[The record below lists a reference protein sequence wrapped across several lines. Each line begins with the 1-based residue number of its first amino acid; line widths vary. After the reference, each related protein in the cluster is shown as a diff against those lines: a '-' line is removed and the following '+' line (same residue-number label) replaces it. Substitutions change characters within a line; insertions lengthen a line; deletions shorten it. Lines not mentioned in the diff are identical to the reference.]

1 MRETPFKTGKL
12 ICTVPIGAK
21 VTVLSQ
27 VDDDWSK
34 IQYNNQVGYM
44 MSQFL
49 TNETTYV
56 TKEELQKIYAS
67 LSETLKI
74 INEVLNK

>member
-1 MRETPFKTGKL
+1 MRETPSKTGLL
-12 ICTVPIGAK
+12 ICTVPIGTE
-21 VTVLSQ
+21 VTVVSK

-56 TKEELQKIYAS
+56 TKAELQKIYNS